1 MSISREEMIKLDK
14 KAVEY
19 YGISSIVLMENA
31 AMAIF
36 NEIKNYNSFTIV
48 CGTGNNGG
56 DGVAL
61 ARHLLLNKKDVDLF
75 VVKGRESKDFKE
87 NLEILKKLKSN
98 IFYISDEEDLDN
110 LVNSLEIN
118 EITVDAIFGTGLDR
132 EISGIYENVIGII
145 NDHSNYTI
153 AVDIPSGL
161 DANTGK
167 ILGIMVKSDETIA
180 IHDIKHG
187 LLKNDL
193 VGKIKRVYIGIPE
206 IWRD

>member
-206 IWRD
+206 I